1 MDKHNKT
8 VNIIMFIFLHFKGMN
23 PSNKTIYMTYH
34 SPLPRIVLKRWNE
47 LNPDYV
53 IDFSMDV
60 DCIKFLESE
69 FHRNIAQLFVYI
81 PRGMYKADLWRLC
94 KLYTHGGVYAD
105 IDLVPFHSL
114 IQNTATLSTTASVA
128 AASAPVSFYSCLSMS
143 KTGIFQAIMVHSRA
157 KSPLILGFLV
167 SFLVNKSYT
176 IQDNGPTDDMYNF
189 ILYNVRAT
197 ATSAGEIN
205 LPNSLQP
212 YTHYTLRKIRIPIY
226 VSSLDEHIIP
236 IHYFP
241 NDVRYTISIN
251 SFTRNKWVLANEDRI
266 KMKIENHCV
275 IIDIDPGAMMEVG
288 ARVDE
293 SEEGFIIDICID
305 LPKDQPEV
313 IYLFKECIRQPP
325 NISTCYVANCN
336 GENIMDCRDCN
347 YIRDRGWIN
356 Q

>member
-1 MDKHNKT
+1 
-8 VNIIMFIFLHFKGMN
+8 MFIFLHFKGMN

-114 IQNTATLSTTASVA
+114 LRNTATLSTAS
-128 AASAPVSFYSCLSMS
+128 SAPVSFYSCLSMS

-197 ATSAGEIN
+197 ATSAGETNI
-205 LPNSLQP
+205 PNSLQP

-226 VSSLDEHIIP
+226 ISSLDEEIIP

-241 NDVRYTISIN
+241 NDVRYTMSIN

-275 IIDIDPGAMMEVG
+275 IIDIDPGARMEVG

-293 SEEGFIIDICID
+293 IEEGFIIDICID
-305 LPKDQPEV
+305 LPNDQPEV

>member
-1 MDKHNKT
+1 
-8 VNIIMFIFLHFKGMN
+8 MFIFLHFKGMN

-34 SPLPRIVLKRWNE
+34 SPLPRIVLKRWHE

-114 IQNTATLSTTASVA
+114 IQNTATLST

-143 KTGIFQAIMVHSRA
+143 KTSIFQAIMVHSRA

-197 ATSAGEIN
+197 ATSAGETNI
-205 LPNSLQP
+205 PNSLQP

-226 VSSLDEHIIP
+226 VSSLDEDIIP

-241 NDVRYTISIN
+241 NDVRYTMSIN
-251 SFTRNKWVLANEDRI
+251 SFTRNKWVLANKDRI

-275 IIDIDPGAMMEVG
+275 IIDIDPGARMEVG

-293 SEEGFIIDICID
+293 SEKGFIIDICID

>member
-1 MDKHNKT
+1 
-8 VNIIMFIFLHFKGMN
+8 MFIFLHFKGMN

-34 SPLPRIVLKRWNE
+34 SPLPRIVLKRWHE

-114 IQNTATLSTTASVA
+114 IQNTATLSTAASVA

-143 KTGIFQAIMVHSRA
+143 KTSIFQAIMVHSRA

-197 ATSAGEIN
+197 ATSAGETN
-205 LPNSLQP
+205 LPKSLQP

-226 VSSLDEHIIP
+226 VSSLDEDIIP

-241 NDVRYTISIN
+241 NDVRYTMSIN

-275 IIDIDPGAMMEVG
+275 IIDIDPGARMEVG

-293 SEEGFIIDICID
+293 SEKGFIIDICID